1 MEKKDNYVN
10 QELFDISIEDFDA
23 LDSVHEFHEFSDKYK
38 NNKKELLKKYR
49 GNVYN
54 LSSKKYKKAVAAA
67 AILLIISA
75 PVITNAATGGE
86 FFNRIWGSGGKAGYS
101 EPYSEYVHDDEK
113 GTSCKITYP
122 KSEYE
127 DIDPDKAEKL
137 IGDNISYNPVDMK
150 IGDTKL
156 SVLSFVHDGN
166 AAVAEFTLEKKGG
179 VDALEYNKSYNR
191 SKGAEFSG
199 SAKFYFT
206 FDKYDGKIFV
216 DTDKSSKD
224 KIYCYYY
231 MTCNYKDNT
240 DSVTLDIEEYPCTRD
255 ELYAADDIK
264 YEKYISRSKHHS
276 IPVPVSSKAEK
287 TVFSNSKNGIA
298 EISPLSI
305 KIDMKKGLGLSKEDA
320 YDPYNAYYVS
330 INYKNGKKYI
340 VHEHEM
346 DGIHQCGT
354 ETDNAS
360 YTCGDID
367 DNLIFVFNRLVD
379 TDNIQS
385 VTVNETEYTLK

>member
-23 LDSVHEFHEFSDKYK
+23 LDGVHEFSDKYK
-38 NNKKELLKKYR
+38 NNKKELLKEYR
-49 GNVYN
+49 KNICKHALG
-54 LSSKKYKKAVAAA
+54 KYKKAAAA
-67 AILLIISA
+67 AAVLLIVSV

-86 FFNRIWGSGGKAGYS
+86 FFNRIWGSEGKTGYS
-101 EPYSEYVHDDEK
+101 GSYSEYVYDNEK

-122 KSEYE
+122 ETEYE
-127 DIDPDKAEKL
+127 NIDPEKAEDL
-137 IGDNISYNPVDMK
+137 IGGNISYNPVDVK

-179 VDALEYNKSYNR
+179 VDALVYNKSYNR
-191 SKGAEFSG
+191 SKGADFSG

-206 FDKYDGKIFV
+206 FDEYDGKIFV

-224 KIYCYYY
+224 KVYCYYY
-231 MTCNYKDNT
+231 MTCQYKDNT
-240 DSVTLDIEEYPCTRD
+240 DNVTLTIEEYPCTRD

-264 YEKYISRSKHHS
+264 YKKYISGSKRLS
-276 IPVPVSSKAEK
+276 VPVPVSSKARK
-287 TVFSNSKNGIA
+287 TVFTNSKNGIA

-360 YTCGDID
+360 YTCGGLD
-367 DNLIFVFNRLVD
+367 DNLTFVFNRLVD

-385 VTVNETEYTLK
+385 VTVNETEYVLKQ

>member
-23 LDSVHEFHEFSDKYK
+23 LDGVHEFSDKYK
-38 NNKKELLKKYR
+38 NNKRKLLKEYR
-49 GNVYN
+49 KNICKPLLG
-54 LSSKKYKKAVAAA
+54 KYKKAAAA
-67 AILLIISA
+67 AAVLLIISV

-86 FFNRIWGSGGKAGYS
+86 FFNRIWGNEGKTEYS
-101 EPYSEYVHDDEK
+101 EPYSEYLYDNEK

-127 DIDPDKAEKL
+127 NIDPEKAEDL
-137 IGDNISYNPVDMK
+137 IGDNISYNPVDVK

-179 VDALEYNKSYNR
+179 VDALVYNKSYNK
-191 SKGAEFSG
+191 SKGAYFSG
-199 SAKFYFT
+199 SAKFYFA
-206 FDKYDGKIFV
+206 FDEYDGKIFV

-231 MTCNYKDNT
+231 MICQYQDNT
-240 DSVTLDIEEYPCTRD
+240 DNVTLTIEEYPCTRD

-264 YEKYISRSKHHS
+264 YKKYISGSKRHS
-276 IPVPVSSKAEK
+276 VPVPVSSKSKK
-287 TVFSNSKNGIA
+287 TVFNNSKNGIA

-305 KIDMKKGLGLSKEDA
+305 KIDMEKGLGLSKEDA

-360 YTCGDID
+360 YICGGL
-367 DNLIFVFNRLVD
+367 DNNLTFVFNRLVD

-385 VTVNETEYTLK
+385 VTVNETEYVLKQ